1 MHQINFR
8 TKFKNS
14 KRTKIWVKI
23 NDQSR
28 AVYNTNSDI
37 RFETTILK
45 SGLCD
50 YSDVYILVKRRI
62 TITGAG
68 DDAGARKEDERNKW
82 VAFKNC
88 APFINCESE
97 INNTEVD
104 NTKDIDI
111 VMPMYDLIEYSD
123 NYSKTFGSLWQYYRD

>member
-1 MHQINFR
+1 M
-8 TKFKNS
+8 
-14 KRTKIWVKI
+14 
-23 NDQSR
+23 
-28 AVYNTNSDI
+28 
-37 RFETTILK
+37 K

-82 VAFKNC
+82 VAFKYC

-123 NYSKTFGSLWQYYRD
+123 NYSKTFGSLWQYYRG

>member
-68 DDAGARKEDERNKW
+68 DDAGARKEDERK
-82 VAFKNC
+82 K
-88 APFINCESE
+88 
-97 INNTEVD
+97 
-104 NTKDIDI
+104 
-111 VMPMYDLIEYSD
+111 
-123 NYSKTFGSLWQYYRD
+123 